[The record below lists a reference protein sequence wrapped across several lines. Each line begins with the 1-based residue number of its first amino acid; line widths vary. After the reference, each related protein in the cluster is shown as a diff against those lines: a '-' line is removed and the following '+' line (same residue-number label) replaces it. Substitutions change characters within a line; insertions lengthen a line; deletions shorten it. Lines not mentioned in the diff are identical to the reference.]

1 MSDRLTVD
9 GDVISQRAGLQSG
22 LITNFQ
28 FQVGDGSLLYNNQN
42 EINGWCRRN
51 RSWNKIVGEWK
62 NNSNY
67 INNTSY
73 KQTELAIKN
82 PNIVGSLFDT
92 NGTQISIN
100 YTTFI
105 NNNQGNLRITNNH
118 PTYIVTAIFIGE
130 NTANCAPVIYFS
142 GKNFPISTGESGIFI
157 RDLNGPS
164 GSTTCVSG
172 TGIGSAAYSWA
183 NTSGGGSS
191 GTAFSS
197 FGCFFDNNS
206 LDPGVGRTAVL
217 TFN

>member
-9 GDVISQRAGLQSG
+9 GDVISQRAALQSG
-22 LITNFQ
+22 LITNYQ

-51 RSWNKIVGEWK
+51 RSWNKIAGEWK

-67 INNTSY
+67 INSTSY

-92 NGTQISIN
+92 AGTQVSIN
-100 YTTFI
+100 YTTFE
-105 NNNQGNLRITNNH
+105 NNNQGNLRITNNN
-118 PTYIVTAIFIGE
+118 PTYVVTAIFIGE
-130 NTANCAPVIYFS
+130 NFLNRAPMIYFS
-142 GKNFPISTGESGIFI
+142 GKNFPISQGQSGIFI
-157 RDLNGPS
+157 RDLNGPT
-164 GSTTCVSG
+164 GSLTCVSG

-197 FGCFFDNNS
+197 FGCFFDNGS
-206 LDPGVGRTAVL
+206 QDPGVGRTAVI
-217 TFN
+217 TFS